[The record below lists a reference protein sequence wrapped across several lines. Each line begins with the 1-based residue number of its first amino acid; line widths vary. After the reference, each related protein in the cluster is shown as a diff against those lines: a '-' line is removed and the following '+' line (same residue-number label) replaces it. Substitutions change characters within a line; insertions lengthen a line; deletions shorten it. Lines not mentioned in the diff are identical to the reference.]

1 MLPPESLEGRP
12 EVGSVED
19 GEAAP
24 ADVLITLVSPLPCA
38 LSGGELR
45 WAEGAASEASDGFA
59 IGMDLTNS
67 VLVAPTNR
75 AVS

>member
-1 MLPPESLEGRP
+1 MLPPESLEGRS

-19 GEAAP
+19 GEIAP
-24 ADVLITLVSPLPCA
+24 ADVLIAFVSPLSSPFFW
-38 LSGGELR
+38 LEIRGEV
-45 WAEGAASEASDGFA
+45 AVAFEASERFA

-67 VLVAPTNR
+67 VFVAPADR